1 MSVECTHQ
9 SKQTAVMIHKQQA
22 TTPNEVN
29 AFELSNL
36 KKAASDAPLGRN
48 NRKTLN
54 GCVDSKQ
61 ADAKRPLD
69 KMIVQQARHEILDV
83 RVVKGGVD
91 AATVSDFT
99 ECVKKIMES

>member
-1 MSVECTHQ
+1 MMY
-9 SKQTAVMIHKQQA
+9 KQA

-36 KKAASDAPLGRN
+36 KKAASDAPLGKN

-54 GCVDSKQ
+54 GGVDSKQ
-61 ADAKRPLD
+61 ADVKRPLD

-83 RVVKGGVD
+83 RVKGGVD

-99 ECVKKIMES
+99 ECEENNGKFRRSAFFPLALATESV